1 MLKKYAKEKNKT
13 TTIILP
19 VTFATNITKPVK
31 EKKTTLHQKQKSI
44 CWVESYNKFDLS
56 LASTLSQFTQ

>member
-44 CWVESYNKFDLS
+44 CWVEVTINLI
-56 LASTLSQFTQ
+56 LV